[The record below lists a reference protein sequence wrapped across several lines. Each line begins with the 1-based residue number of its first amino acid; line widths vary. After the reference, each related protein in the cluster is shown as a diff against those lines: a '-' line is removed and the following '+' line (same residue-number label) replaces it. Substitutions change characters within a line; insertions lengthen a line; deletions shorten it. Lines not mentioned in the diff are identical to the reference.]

1 MNKKIM
7 NNIHIGCGYT
17 VGKSW
22 KNYDVTPTSR
32 FEKIPV
38 LGKIIK
44 INQNKFPKE
53 VIYGD
58 ITKKPLCQPG
68 EADNIFCSHTLEHM
82 AFEEMKTAL
91 SNIYTMLKPG
101 GCFRLIVPSLETK
114 VKKYIKDNNANNFIK
129 DIGMGEISKPKKIF
143 SKIRYL
149 FGNSKHPWMYDN
161 KSMSKELE
169 NKNFKNINVCKFG
182 DSNIKVFE
190 EVEENERFV
199 DSQGL
204 PEVCIQCT
212 KK

>member
-1 MNKKIM
+1 M

-32 FEKIPV
+32 FEKIPI

-82 AFEEMKTAL
+82 AFEEMKISL

-114 VKKYIKDNNANNFIK
+114 VEKYMKDNNANNFIK
-129 DIGMGEISKPKKIF
+129 DLGMGEISKPKKIF
-143 SKIRYL
+143 SKIRNL
-149 FGNSKHPWMYDN
+149 FGNSKHLWMYDN

-169 NKNFKNINVCKFG
+169 NKKFENINICKFG

-190 EVEENERFV
+190 EVEEKERFV